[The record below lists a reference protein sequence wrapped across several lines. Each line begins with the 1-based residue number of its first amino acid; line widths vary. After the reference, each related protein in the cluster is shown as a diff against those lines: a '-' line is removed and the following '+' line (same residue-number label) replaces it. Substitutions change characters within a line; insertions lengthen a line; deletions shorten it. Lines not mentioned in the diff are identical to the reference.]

1 MDFDGTL
8 ADSLGVLWEAYSKF
22 ARRHSFV
29 PTEIEF
35 QSLNGPPLREIVQIL
50 HDDHSLN
57 RTAQQLEAEYFEIIK
72 DLYLQVPVSKGGR
85 NFLEQAIKS
94 DCKIGIVTSNSTKLV
109 KDWLVSKEI
118 DQFIDFVVS
127 GDDVPFGKPDPA
139 PYLLGIL
146 LSNFEKEKIVA
157 IEDSVK
163 GVDSALAAGLDVLLL
178 CDELNISSKSK
189 VQQIRDL
196 TEAKEKIFR
205 ESFEIDEIS

>member
-1 MDFDGTL
+1 MDFDGTI

-35 QSLNGPPLREIVQIL
+35 ESLNGPPLREIVQIL
-50 HDDHSLN
+50 HNDHSLN

-85 NFLEQAIKS
+85 NFLKQAIKS

-189 VQQIRDL
+189 VQQVRDL
-196 TEAKEKIFR
+196 TEAKEIIFR